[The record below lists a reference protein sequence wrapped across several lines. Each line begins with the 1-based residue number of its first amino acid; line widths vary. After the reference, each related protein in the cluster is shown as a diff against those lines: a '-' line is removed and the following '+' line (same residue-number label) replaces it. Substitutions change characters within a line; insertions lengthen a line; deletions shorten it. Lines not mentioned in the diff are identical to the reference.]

1 MGNMSMMSRYM
12 YDEVNEAR
20 AAK

>member
-1 MGNMSMMSRYM
+1 MSMMSRYV